1 MSDKGNGTA
10 DIVRLSY
17 EIAWREYCALPGLTP
32 DENHFGPAKLRS
44 YIQVV
49 AEVGERDPS
58 KIAKSALGLMRQ
70 DEQIMRSKV
79 RVILLNRKFD

>member
-1 MSDKGNGTA
+1 MSDKENGTV
-10 DIVRLSY
+10 DVVRSSY
-17 EIAWREYCALPGLTP
+17 EIAWREYRALPGLTP
-32 DENHFGPAKLRS
+32 DENLFGPAKLRS
-44 YIQVV
+44 YIQVM

-79 RVILLNRKFD
+79 RVVSLNRKSD